1 MRLLEA
7 TRSGMQFERVAKE
20 AERAGVGVVKEEDVR
35 LSRAQPVEPDSA
47 LKL

>member
-1 MRLLEA
+1 MRLV
-7 TRSGMQFERVAKE
+7 RSGMQLERVE
-20 AERAGVGVVKEEDVR
+20 VKEMVGWRGKGRVEDVR